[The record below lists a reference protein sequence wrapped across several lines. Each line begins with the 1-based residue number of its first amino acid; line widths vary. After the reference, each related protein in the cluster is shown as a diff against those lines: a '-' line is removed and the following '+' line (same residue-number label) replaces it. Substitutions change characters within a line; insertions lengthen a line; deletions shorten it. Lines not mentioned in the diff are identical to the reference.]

1 MKKYLFLLFSSV
13 FLFACSEE
21 NSTPEPTK
29 YTLTIQ
35 VTPDEGGSVF
45 PSTGEY
51 TEGSQVSVQA
61 TPNQYFEF
69 VKWGGNG
76 NGSTNNPLSVTMNS
90 NISLIAEFVDNS
102 EIIIGMYQY
111 LGGNEGSPSID
122 NSWESNCDKDTGEF
136 TSTHFKFEFYD
147 DVDDGCGEV
156 LYGPYQR
163 TYQID
168 SISSTHIQGTLST
181 DLGDEDWTHIEFI
194 FEIITNK
201 LLINNYENN
210 DLSEYAI
217 QDIYQKL

>member
-21 NSTPEPTK
+21 TPPAEPSK
-29 YTLTIQ
+29 YTLTTQ

-51 TEGSQVSVQA
+51 TDGSQVTVQA
-61 TPNQYFEF
+61 TPSQYFEF
-69 VKWGGNG
+69 LKWGGNG
-76 NGSTNNPLSVTMNS
+76 NGSTNNPLSVTINS
-90 NISLIAEFVDNS
+90 NITLIAEFVDNS
-102 EIIIGMYQY
+102 KIIIGMYQY
-111 LGGNEGSPSID
+111 LGGNEDEGE
-122 NSWESNCDKDTGEF
+122 NSWESDCDADTGEF
-136 TSTHFKFEFYD
+136 TSTHWKFQFD
-147 DVDDGCGEV
+147 DDGNNICGDNIE
-156 LYGPYQR
+156 GPYQR
-163 TYQID
+163 TYQIN
-168 SISSTHIQGTLST
+168 SISSTHIQGTLSA
-181 DLGDEDWTHIEFI
+181 DLGDEDWTHIEFV